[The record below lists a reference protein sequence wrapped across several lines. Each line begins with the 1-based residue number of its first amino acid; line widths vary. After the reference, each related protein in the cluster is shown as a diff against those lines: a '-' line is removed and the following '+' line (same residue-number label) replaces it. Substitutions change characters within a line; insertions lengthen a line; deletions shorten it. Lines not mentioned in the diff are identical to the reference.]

1 MYIIIT
7 IITIIIAIFIML
19 FVLAQ
24 NPKGGGANAM
34 MGGLTNQVMGARRS
48 GDFLEKGTWYLGIGL
63 IALCLLSA
71 LAINKND
78 APLNEKEKETKELI
92 DQGGAAAP
100 APDLNT
106 QQEAPA
112 NATPEEGTPAN
123 TEAAPAP
130 AGSDATTK

>member
-1 MYIIIT
+1 MYILLTIVT
-7 IITIIIAIFIML
+7 IIVAIFIML

-63 IALCLLSA
+63 IMLCLLSA
-71 LAINKND
+71 MMINKND

-92 DQGGAAAP
+92 DYEVG
-100 APDLNT
+100 L
-106 QQEAPA
+106 E
-112 NATPEEGTPAN
+112 
-123 TEAAPAP
+123 
-130 AGSDATTK
+130 KR